1 MSDPISLDEI
11 RKAIAVTGGTDA
23 NAARDRA
30 HHAMFIRAA
39 APVLLEI
46 AAAALALGP
55 ELVYLIGARSE
66 RLRDAL
72 AKVRP

>member
-1 MSDPISLDEI
+1 MSDDIPSISGLQRWHRSLQLEYFSPSTE
-11 RKAIAVTGGTDA
+11 AHATAVLIDA
-23 NAARDRA
+23 V
-30 HHAMFIRAA
+30 
-39 APVLLEI
+39 PTLLEI

-55 ELVYLIGARSE
+55 DLVYMVGPLSE